1 MAAQPRLTGKEWGLV
16 VELLEQESDELPVEV
31 HHTEAPQMR
40 ETLHE
45 RVALVNDLLKRLHR
59 SFPERRRASN
69 VGEIGKGQKRAA
81 GRPSKPRTDCCS
93 ARPS

>member
-16 VELLEQESDELPVEV
+16 VELLEQESNELPVEI

-45 RVALVNDLLKRLHR
+45 RISLVNDLLERLHR
-59 SFPERRRASN
+59 SFPEFRRASN
-69 VGEIGKGQKRAA
+69 VGGNGKGRRAA
-81 GRPSKPRTDCCS
+81 GLISKPRTGCCS
-93 ARPS
+93 ARST